1 MGRESAVL
9 NKQFRAISLIVAAGI
24 FWGTAG
30 VFVEFLLPY
39 GFTPLQMTAIRGIV
53 SFFCMLVYVVLHD
66 RKLLRTRFKELLLFM
81 GMGLGVFG
89 TATFY
94 YMSMNATSVA
104 TAVVLMYTAPV
115 YVMLFSVLFLGERMT
130 PLKLAAVAV
139 MLLGCCLVSG
149 IIGGLKFDAWGIAF
163 GLLSGVSYAVYNIFT
178 KIAMQRG
185 SAPQTATLYAFLT
198 MGLVAL
204 AVCDAPAVTTTIGEK
219 PLLLVP
225 SLLLFGVV
233 TCFLPYILYT
243 ISMKTLPA
251 GTAASLAIVE
261 PMSATVFGL
270 LIGQSLNW
278 WSGSGIVLI
287 LLAVFLLSRA
297 EHTAS
302 PKKR

>member
-1 MGRESAVL
+1 ML
-9 NKQFRAISLIVAAGI
+9 NKQFRAIALIVAAGI

-30 VFVEFLLPY
+30 VFVEVLSPY

-53 SFFCMLVYVVLHD
+53 SFFCMFVYVVLHD
-66 RKLLRTRFKELLLFM
+66 RKLLRTRLKELLIFM
-81 GMGLGVFG
+81 GMGLGVLG

-115 YVMLFSVLFLGERMT
+115 YVMLFSVLFLGERLT
-130 PLKLAAVAV
+130 PLKLVAVAV

-149 IIGGLKFDAWGIAF
+149 IIGGLKFDVWGIAF
-163 GLLSGVSYAVYNIFT
+163 GLLSGLSYAVYNIFT

-185 SAPQTATLYAFLT
+185 NAPQTATLYAFLT
-198 MGLVAL
+198 MGVAAL
-204 AVCDAPAVTTTIGEK
+204 AVCDAPAVATTIGERSLILM
-219 PLLLVP
+219 PL
-225 SLLLFGVV
+225 LLLFGVV

-243 ISMKTLPA
+243 TSMKTLPA

-261 PMSATVFGL
+261 PMAATVFSI
-270 LIGQSLNW
+270 LIGQTLTAV
-278 WSGSGIVLI
+278 SGVGIVLI
-287 LLAVFLLSRA
+287 LLAVFLLGRA
-297 EHTAS
+297 EHKVT